1 MTSCMPHFAML
12 TKIRGL
18 QRATYKLDRLLHV
31 LLFAIMPMVSNAVA
45 AEKPQLTDLE
55 MKALLGVGLSV
66 SSMDMQG
73 GKNFTGRVT
82 YASDGTL
89 SGTITF
95 TGRQPVAFGG
105 TWKLDGPRLCRTIV
119 PFQPQEV
126 CETWLKSSDKE
137 VTIRVGGSDIAVIR
151 W

>member
-1 MTSCMPHFAML
+1 MTSCVPLFAL
-12 TKIRGL
+12 EVRGL
-18 QRATYKLDRLLHV
+18 RRAGDKLGRLLRV
-31 LLFAIMPMVSNAVA
+31 LPLAFMVMVGNAVA
-45 AEKPQLTDLE
+45 AEKPQLTDQE
-55 MKALLGVGLSV
+55 MKALLGMGLSF

-95 TGRQPVAFGG
+95 TGRPSIAFAG
-105 TWKLDGPRLCRTIV
+105 TWKLDGSRLCRTIV
-119 PFQPQEV
+119 PLQPQEV
-126 CETWLKSSDKE
+126 CETWLKSGEKE
-137 VTIRVGGSDIAVIR
+137 VTIRVGASEIAVSR